1 MREITALK
9 GPKSDARTPGSDV
22 FTRSWRT
29 HKRNGISVSRQQLE
43 GTDGY
48 NGQSGGKNGDNKGQ
62 LCGPYRTI
70 ALRYR
75 AIMLGYSTLGCHL
88 DRTE

>member
-1 MREITALK
+1 MYQNQALK
-9 GPKSDARTPGSDV
+9 GLNIDARTPGSDV

-62 LCGPYRTI
+62 LCGPYWTI
-70 ALRYR
+70 PLRYR
-75 AIMLGYSTLGCHL
+75 AIKLGYQISL
-88 DRTE
+88 